1 MQENIYAVYIMASA
15 SGTLYTGFTSAGLAK
30 RVWEHKNDVV
40 PGFTKKYQCHKLVY
54 YELCE
59 SFEGALAREKEIKGW
74 NRKKKEQLIKTMNPS
89 WKDLYNSI
97 L

>member
-1 MQENIYAVYIMASA
+1 MNTNQFAVYIMASL
-15 SGTLYTGFTSAGLAK
+15 SGTIYTGFTTNLIK
-30 RVWEHKNDVV
+30 RIWEHKNNIV

-54 YELCE
+54 YELCD

-74 NRKKKEQLIKTMNPS
+74 NRKKKEGLIKTINPK
-89 WKDLYNSI
+89 WKDLYSKI